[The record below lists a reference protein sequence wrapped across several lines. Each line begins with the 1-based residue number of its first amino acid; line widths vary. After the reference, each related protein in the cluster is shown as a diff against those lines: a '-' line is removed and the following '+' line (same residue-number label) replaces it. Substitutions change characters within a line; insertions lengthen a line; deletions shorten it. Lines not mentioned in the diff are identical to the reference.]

1 MATSCFL
8 PRVIRYGK
16 EKLPNRKVTVLILAV
31 FFNVKMYLYQE
42 KISLTQKVLA

>member
-8 PRVIRYGK
+8 PRVIRHGK
-16 EKLPNRKVTVLILAV
+16 GKLPKGKVPVLILAV
-31 FFNVKMYLYQE
+31 FFNVKLHLYQE